1 MKTLVAAASLC
12 VAACASAP
20 AAPRLEPSQADWT
33 EARRRLAELRASP
46 PQPYVEQIRIA
57 MREPRSRRVVVA
69 RGAVAVRPG
78 DAMRMILLGPGGTT
92 ALDAWVTRD
101 RWRFVVPA
109 LELRKRGDRSPP
121 AEQGLP
127 IAFFRWWFLAPFGG
141 RLLDARVSEDS
152 TLFILRDGA
161 STVTLREARRGAE
174 RLVSGVRRES
184 NVLERIE
191 WIGAAG
197 GGPHVGD
204 HARYLHAPSGFA
216 VEVLVDA
223 MGTSE
228 PDAAAFLDPDEQG
241 VSL

>member
-1 MKTLVAAASLC
+1 MKSLVAAASLC
-12 VAACASAP
+12 VAACASTP
-20 AAPRLEPSQADWT
+20 AVPPLDPSQAEWT

-46 PQPYVEQIRIA
+46 PHPYVEQIRIA
-57 MREPRSRRVVVA
+57 MREPRSRRIVVA

-101 RWRFVVPA
+101 HWRFVVPA
-109 LELRKRGDRSPP
+109 LELRKRGDLNPP

-141 RLLDARVSEDS
+141 RLLDARVSDDS

-161 STVTLREARRGAE
+161 STVTLREVRKGSERRVFG
-174 RLVSGVRRES
+174 LRREWD
-184 NVLERIE
+184 VVERIE
-191 WIGAAG
+191 WVGEA

-204 HARYLHAPSGFA
+204 HAQYLHAPSGFA

-228 PDAAAFLDPDEQG
+228 PDPAAFLDPDDTG
-241 VSL
+241 VPL